1 MNPAD
6 AFIRIEKGSAD
17 PDELAALTVVLLAR
31 AAELSAAE
39 SGQGPGGPGGP
50 DGPARTPV
58 RWRRRERRSGHRTA
72 PGWRAG
78 GPAHGAGA
86 AT

>member
-31 AAELSAAE
+31 AAELSAA
-39 SGQGPGGPGGP
+39 GGGRDP
-50 DGPARTPV
+50 DGPGRTPV
-58 RWRRRERRSGHRTA
+58 RWRRRERRAGHRTA

>member
-1 MNPAD
+1 MNSAD

-31 AAELSAAE
+31 AAELTEAEAAAE
-39 SGQGPGGPGGP
+39 GGHGPGGPG
-50 DGPARTPV
+50 RTPV
-58 RWRRRERRSGHRTA
+58 RWRRRERRAGHRTA

-78 GPAHGAGA
+78 GPAHGGGA
-86 AT
+86 TT

>member
-1 MNPAD
+1 MNSAD

-39 SGQGPGGPGGP
+39 GDRGPGGTGGA
-50 DGPARTPV
+50 GRAPV
-58 RWRRRERRSGHRTA
+58 RWRRRERRAGHRTA